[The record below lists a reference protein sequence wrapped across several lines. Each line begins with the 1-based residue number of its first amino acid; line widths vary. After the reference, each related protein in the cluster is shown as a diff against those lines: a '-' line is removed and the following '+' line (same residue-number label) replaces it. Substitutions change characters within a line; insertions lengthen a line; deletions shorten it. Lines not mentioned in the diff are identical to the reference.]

1 MGIEIILKIAG
12 VGMLTAI
19 VNVILKKSDKD
30 EIGTFVTIV
39 GIVVVLMM
47 VVDMLTGVM
56 DTVKQLFGLKV
67 ITAGCIKSAK
77 SEFSVFVVLATGL
90 VILIMIAKG
99 MSEVLVKFSEIVAK
113 TGIPSAL
120 YGAILKIVGVGYL
133 TEFSAGICEDYGAG
147 SVGKKLQL
155 SGKIAIFILA
165 FPVIEAFINVVEKL
179 AI

>member
-56 DTVKQLFGLKV
+56 VTVKQLFGLK
-67 ITAGCIKSAK
+67 
-77 SEFSVFVVLATGL
+77 
-90 VILIMIAKG
+90 
-99 MSEVLVKFSEIVAK
+99 
-113 TGIPSAL
+113 
-120 YGAILKIVGVGYL
+120 
-133 TEFSAGICEDYGAG
+133 
-147 SVGKKLQL
+147 
-155 SGKIAIFILA
+155 
-165 FPVIEAFINVVEKL
+165 
-179 AI
+179 

>member
-56 DTVKQLFGLKV
+56 NTVKQLFGLK
-67 ITAGCIKSAK
+67 
-77 SEFSVFVVLATGL
+77 
-90 VILIMIAKG
+90 
-99 MSEVLVKFSEIVAK
+99 
-113 TGIPSAL
+113 
-120 YGAILKIVGVGYL
+120 
-133 TEFSAGICEDYGAG
+133 
-147 SVGKKLQL
+147 
-155 SGKIAIFILA
+155 
-165 FPVIEAFINVVEKL
+165 
-179 AI
+179 

>member
-56 DTVKQLFGLKV
+56 DNVKQLFGLK
-67 ITAGCIKSAK
+67 
-77 SEFSVFVVLATGL
+77 
-90 VILIMIAKG
+90 
-99 MSEVLVKFSEIVAK
+99 
-113 TGIPSAL
+113 
-120 YGAILKIVGVGYL
+120 
-133 TEFSAGICEDYGAG
+133 
-147 SVGKKLQL
+147 
-155 SGKIAIFILA
+155 
-165 FPVIEAFINVVEKL
+165 
-179 AI
+179 

>member
-56 DTVKQLFGLKV
+56 DTVKQLFGMK
-67 ITAGCIKSAK
+67 
-77 SEFSVFVVLATGL
+77 
-90 VILIMIAKG
+90 
-99 MSEVLVKFSEIVAK
+99 
-113 TGIPSAL
+113 
-120 YGAILKIVGVGYL
+120 
-133 TEFSAGICEDYGAG
+133 
-147 SVGKKLQL
+147 
-155 SGKIAIFILA
+155 
-165 FPVIEAFINVVEKL
+165 
-179 AI
+179 

>member
-56 DTVKQLFGLKV
+56 DTVKQLFGL
-67 ITAGCIKSAK
+67 
-77 SEFSVFVVLATGL
+77 
-90 VILIMIAKG
+90 
-99 MSEVLVKFSEIVAK
+99 
-113 TGIPSAL
+113 
-120 YGAILKIVGVGYL
+120 
-133 TEFSAGICEDYGAG
+133 
-147 SVGKKLQL
+147 Q
-155 SGKIAIFILA
+155 
-165 FPVIEAFINVVEKL
+165 
-179 AI
+179 

>member
-56 DTVKQLFGLKV
+56 DTVKQLFGLR
-67 ITAGCIKSAK
+67 
-77 SEFSVFVVLATGL
+77 
-90 VILIMIAKG
+90 
-99 MSEVLVKFSEIVAK
+99 
-113 TGIPSAL
+113 
-120 YGAILKIVGVGYL
+120 
-133 TEFSAGICEDYGAG
+133 
-147 SVGKKLQL
+147 
-155 SGKIAIFILA
+155 
-165 FPVIEAFINVVEKL
+165 
-179 AI
+179 

>member
-56 DTVKQLFGLKV
+56 DTAKQLFGLK
-67 ITAGCIKSAK
+67 
-77 SEFSVFVVLATGL
+77 
-90 VILIMIAKG
+90 
-99 MSEVLVKFSEIVAK
+99 
-113 TGIPSAL
+113 
-120 YGAILKIVGVGYL
+120 
-133 TEFSAGICEDYGAG
+133 
-147 SVGKKLQL
+147 
-155 SGKIAIFILA
+155 
-165 FPVIEAFINVVEKL
+165 
-179 AI
+179 

>member
-56 DTVKQLFGLKV
+56 DTVKRLFGLK
-67 ITAGCIKSAK
+67 
-77 SEFSVFVVLATGL
+77 
-90 VILIMIAKG
+90 
-99 MSEVLVKFSEIVAK
+99 
-113 TGIPSAL
+113 
-120 YGAILKIVGVGYL
+120 
-133 TEFSAGICEDYGAG
+133 
-147 SVGKKLQL
+147 
-155 SGKIAIFILA
+155 
-165 FPVIEAFINVVEKL
+165 
-179 AI
+179 